1 MIHLPQEIIRLKR
14 NGAELSAAQLHD
26 FSQGIAS
33 GEVSNAQI
41 AAFTMAIYFQ
51 DLSVQERVDWTK
63 AVVQSGTTI
72 DWTSTSLSGPLLDKH
87 STGGVG
93 DGVSLML
100 APMLAACGA
109 HIPMIAGRGL
119 AHTGGT
125 IDKLESIPGYNTSLS
140 IDDFKKVV
148 ADVGCSIICQ
158 TSDLAPTDSRVYSVR
173 DVTSTVENT
182 GLITASILSKK
193 LASGIDSLVLDV
205 KTGNGAVMQDIN
217 ASRALAQALVEVA
230 KGLGLNTSAIIT
242 DMSQPLSFNA
252 GNALEV
258 KEALSFLKAGDVHP
272 RLSECV
278 YALGTR
284 ALVDAGVFNSAD
296 SAHLAL
302 KHTISSGSA
311 LEKFSRMIHAMGG
324 SSDFV
329 ERSSELL
336 SEAPFVK
343 PLFSNRVGYVA
354 SFDLRKMG
362 MSVVGLGGGRSKPG
376 DNVNHDV
383 GLESIAQLGMEVA
396 PKSDSSLP
404 LCVIHAKS
412 EADYN
417 LVSEKILSL
426 IGLSEESVNCTPLIH
441 ETVT

>member
-1 MIHLPQEIIRLKR
+1 MKNLPQELIRLKR
-14 NGAELSAAQLHD
+14 NGSELSAAQLND

-41 AAFTMAIYFQ
+41 AAFTMAVYFQ
-51 DLSVQERVDWTK
+51 DLSVRERVDWTK

-72 DWTSTSLSGPLLDKH
+72 DWTGTSISGPLLDKH

-125 IDKLESIPGYNTSLS
+125 IDKLESIPGYNTGLS
-140 IDDFKKVV
+140 INDFKKVV
-148 ADVGCSIICQ
+148 SEVGCSIICQ

-193 LASGIDSLVLDV
+193 LAAGIDSLVLDV
-205 KTGNGAVMQDIN
+205 KTGNGAVMQDIE
-217 ASRALAQALVEVA
+217 ASRALAKALVDVA
-230 KGLGLNTSAIIT
+230 NGAGLKTSAIIT
-242 DMSQPLSFNA
+242 DMSEPLSFNA

-258 KEALSFLKAGDVHP
+258 REAIRFLKAEEAHP

-278 YALGTR
+278 YALGAR
-284 ALVDAGVFNSAD
+284 ALVDAGLFDNIDSANSA
-296 SAHLAL
+296 L
-302 KHTISSGSA
+302 KQTISSGSA
-311 LEKFSRMIHAMGG
+311 LEKFSKMIHAMGG

-329 ERSSELL
+329 KASPDLL
-336 SEAPFVK
+336 TQAPIVK
-343 PLFSNRVGYVA
+343 PLYSERVGYVS

-362 MSVVGLGGGRSKPG
+362 MSVVELGGGRTKPG
-376 DNVNHDV
+376 DSVRHDV
-383 GLESIAQLGMEVA
+383 GLENIAQLGMEVA
-396 PKSDSSLP
+396 PKSDSSRP

-412 EADYN
+412 EDDYN
-417 LVSEKILSL
+417 TVSKKILSSVDL
-426 IGLSEESVNCTPLIH
+426 ISERVNCTPLIH